1 MARAKIKREI
11 LAAFMES
18 PFYFDIP
25 LRQRLEF
32 LHFSSQQSIYHRF
45 LAYNEQM
52 IKGQAYRTLRDLMKP
67 K

>member
-11 LAAFMES
+11 LSAFMES

-32 LHFSSQQSIYHRF
+32 LHFSSKQSIYQR
-45 LAYNEQM
+45 LRAYNEQM
-52 IKGQAYRTLRDLMKP
+52 IKGRSYRTMRDLIKAR
-67 K
+67 